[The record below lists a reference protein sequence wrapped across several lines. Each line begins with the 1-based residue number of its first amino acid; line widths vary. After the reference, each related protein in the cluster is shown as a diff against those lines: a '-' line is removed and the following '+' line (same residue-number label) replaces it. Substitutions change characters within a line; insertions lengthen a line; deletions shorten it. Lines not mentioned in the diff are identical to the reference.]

1 MATVS
6 GIKVFKDSIKFPSN
20 IFQVV
25 DYTCPDEPKSTSF
38 HSMIISPSLI
48 YSTGIDFS
56 GGAFTTVYD
65 SDGWANTYYKT
76 VDFGEAEQTVDD
88 VFFSW
93 LDENIVKEPETKTIR
108 TLTINGT
115 VTTEWNGKPVK
126 QVTVD
131 GVTYKMPETYT
142 IEAGTYVGNNTLT
155 EIEFSDEPILFS
167 AGGTNYYGMKMT
179 IGIGG
184 SLQYRLHTGQYAIAY
199 EMAWQSS
206 DYRTLVVDPYVT
218 ENETFYNWFTANYQ
232 PYEEPVTYTIKAG
245 TYTWKN
251 EPTDPYKNILQ
262 SNFNITSNGKNY
274 IGINIYGSLDF
285 RYVIAEGNEQFV
297 YSFEGHDW
305 GTEAFKTFA
314 VESDALVS
322 AEFYNFLMENIS
334 NYEGAEP
341 HPAGKYLVQ
350 VMEL

>member
-1 MATVS
+1 
-6 GIKVFKDSIKFPSN
+6 
-20 IFQVV
+20 
-25 DYTCPDEPKSTSF
+25 
-38 HSMIISPSLI
+38 
-48 YSTGIDFS
+48 
-56 GGAFTTVYD
+56 
-65 SDGWANTYYKT
+65 
-76 VDFGEAEQTVDD
+76 
-88 VFFSW
+88 
-93 LDENIVKEPETKTIR
+93 
-108 TLTINGT
+108 
-115 VTTEWNGKPVK
+115 
-126 QVTVD
+126 
-131 GVTYKMPETYT
+131 
-142 IEAGTYVGNNTLT
+142 
-155 EIEFSDEPILFS
+155 
-167 AGGTNYYGMKMT
+167 MKMT

-334 NYEGAEP
+334 
-341 HPAGKYLVQ
+341 KVIQ
-350 VMEL
+350 RI